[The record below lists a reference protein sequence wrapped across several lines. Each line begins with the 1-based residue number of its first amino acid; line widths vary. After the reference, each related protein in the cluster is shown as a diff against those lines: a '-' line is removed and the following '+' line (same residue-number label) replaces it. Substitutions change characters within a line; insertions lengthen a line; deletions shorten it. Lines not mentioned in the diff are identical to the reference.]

1 MAVGVIRPLRLN
13 EIDTRIVI
21 ACLDHPIAF
30 AVAGDFDGYCKGS
43 GYITFRAA
51 TDLLLSIG
59 ILAEQGNGI
68 AAAAFAEA
76 EEIALGNI
84 LKISVIGTK
93 PDIRIVVA
101 GWCKGFPY
109 PKLPFHRLI
118 LADGQGK
125 VGRALAF
132 RVELKLL
139 VGVHYIL
146 LHRSRPCGVLG
157 KVAVG
162 EVVGDLGEKGEGKQ
176 KQYEQYFFHGR
187 IIF

>member
-13 EIDTRIVI
+13 EINSRVVV
-21 ACLDHPIAF
+21 ACLNHPVAF
-30 AVAGDFDGYCKGS
+30 AVAGHLDGNCKRGRN
-43 GYITFRAA
+43 GAFGAA
-51 TDLLLSIG
+51 TDLLLAIS

-125 VGRALAF
+125 VGCAFAF
-132 RVELKLL
+132 RVELELFA
-139 VGVHYIL
+139 VVHRIL
-146 LHRSRPCGVLG
+146 FRRSRPSGILG
-157 KVAVG
+157 EVTVG
-162 EVVGDLGEKGEGKQ
+162 EVIGDLGEKGKRKQ
-176 KQYEQYFFHGR
+176 QQ
-187 IIF
+187 